1 MAIVAIVGRPNVG
14 KSTLFNRLTESR
26 AAIVQE
32 TSGVTRDRHYGKA
45 EWNGIEFSLIDT
57 GGYVKGSDD
66 IFEGEIRKQVVI
78 ALEEANAVV
87 FVVDVETGITDLD
100 ESVAKLLRKT
110 KKPTFV
116 VVNKVDNSERINDTY
131 EFYNFGLENVVNIS
145 AINGSGTG
153 ELLDGLTDALKELDK
168 PLEIDAD
175 LPRIAIVGKPN
186 VGKSTLINGL
196 LGEDRFIAFDQPGTT
211 RDAISTEFNWGK
223 DTYILTDTAGIRKK
237 GKVFETIE
245 KFSIIKTLNALE
257 ESNIVILLIDGK
269 EGLTAQDL
277 HILAFILETGRS
289 LVVAVNKWDSLDI
302 YEKDKIKNQIDR
314 KLSFVNFAEV
324 VFISALNKTGFSE
337 MMKATKKAY
346 LSSQKKLTTPQ
357 INSVLENAL
366 ITHPPKIIKGI
377 RPKLKYAHQGGL
389 NPPQI
394 IIHGNHL
401 NEIKKDY
408 LVFLESFFRKSFHL
422 VGTPIKVLLKNS
434 DNPFDKKDSKPK
446 KTGLVTRR
454 KIKNEFREKLNK
466 KNISNQS

>member
-26 AAIVQE
+26 SAIVQE

-186 VGKSTLINGL
+186 VGKSSFTNALI
-196 LGEDRFIAFDQPGTT
+196 GEDRNIVTDISGTT
-211 RDAISTEFNWGK
+211 RDSI
-223 DTYILTDTAGIRKK
+223 DTRLNMFGFDMVLVDTAGIRKK
-237 GKVFETIE
+237 SKVHEDIEFYSVMRSIRSIESADVCVFMIDAQDGIE
-245 KFSIIKTLNALE
+245 K
-257 ESNIVILLIDGK
+257 
-269 EGLTAQDL
+269 QDL
-277 HILAFILETGRS
+277 SIFSVIERNKKGIVLL
-289 LVVAVNKWDSLDI
+289 VNKWDLIDKETNTMKEFEDDI
-302 YEKDKIKNQIDR
+302 RSKIAPFNDVPI
-314 KLSFVNFAEV
+314 LFVSALTKQRIHKALEEV
-324 VFISALNKTGFSE
+324 VEVFENRTQKIPTSKLNEYMLGVIERFPPPANKGKFVRIKFVTQLPTHSPSF
-337 MMKATKKAY
+337 AFFCN
-346 LSSQKKLTTPQ
+346 LPQ
-357 INSVLENAL
+357 YIPDSYKRFLENKL
-366 ITHPPKIIKGI
+366 RDKYNLTGVPI
-377 RPKLKYAHQGGL
+377 R
-389 NPPQI
+389 I
-394 IIHGNHL
+394 
-401 NEIKKDY
+401 
-408 LVFLESFFRKSFHL
+408 FFRK
-422 VGTPIKVLLKNS
+422 K
-434 DNPFDKKDSKPK
+434 
-446 KTGLVTRR
+446 
-454 KIKNEFREKLNK
+454 
-466 KNISNQS
+466 